1 MARPRFAAPPPRR
14 APRPHT
20 PSPLVGLVFLVVA
33 GLVLLTFQLS
43 VSAKASTA
51 QPVAA
56 DAVVSPVMDCAQLA
70 KEDFSKTVPGTPT
83 TITSA
88 TLITY
93 NGASYCDLRG
103 TQPRQV
109 QFDLRLPVSTWTG
122 RYVQEGCGGYCGAVS
137 PGAPAAATNCPAVTG
152 NELALATD
160 NEGHNGAIFSAA
172 FGSDPAERISYAYA
186 SEHNVALVAK
196 AIIKAYYGH
205 GPGYSYYDGCSD
217 GGREAFV
224 EAERYPHDFNGI
236 LAGAPEIYATE
247 LNGEEQAWNVLANM
261 DSSGHEILTADKL
274 AALHAAVD
282 AKCANAQAYIAD
294 PRACDFNP
302 ASIQCPSGT
311 STSACLTPA
320 QVAVVVKLYQGPRD
334 SRGQNLYPGGEPYGS
349 ELNWSQWFIDPASDT
364 AWPKDT
370 VDYGAASGMLEN
382 LAFATNPP
390 ASFTL
395 TDWTFTLNNFQKLTA
410 LNGLNDATDPNLNAF
425 AKAGGKIIIYHGW
438 ADPAISPFGTVN
450 YYKSVADEAG
460 GYAASQQF
468 SRLYMIPG
476 GYHCLGGGAPSV
488 SVDLLSP
495 LFDWVQSGT
504 APGAQVATLTQ
515 PTATLKSITVNPLNP
530 YAPVKGHGLNAR
542 YNWVGHLLRPGS
554 ELWCTANAADTS
566 MACGTEPNRRF
577 SASEPTSRRAEV
589 RALARRG
596 RPSPSQH
603 RPNGS

>member
-1 MARPRFAAPPPRR
+1 MSLPRFGAPPRR
-14 APRPHT
+14 RASHDCRNPR
-20 PSPLVGLVFLVVA
+20 SAVVGLVFIAIASLF
-33 GLVLLTFQLS
+33 LLGFQLPAS
-43 VSAKASTA
+43 ATPSIAQPDTTSVVSANIAVT
-51 QPVAA
+51 PV
-56 DAVVSPVMDCAQLA
+56 VDCGQLA
-70 KEDFSKTVPGTPT
+70 KEDFSKVVPGAAT

-93 NGASYCDLRG
+93 NSASYCDVQG
-103 TQPRQV
+103 SQPPQL

-152 NELALATD
+152 NEVALATD
-160 NEGHNGAIFSAA
+160 NEGHSGAIFSAA
-172 FGSDPAERISYAYA
+172 FGNDPAERISYAYA
-186 SEHNVALVAK
+186 SEHHVALAAK

-205 GPGYSYYDGCSD
+205 GPGYSYFDGCSD
-217 GGREAFV
+217 GGREALV

-247 LNGEEQAWNVLANM
+247 LNGEVQAWNVLANM

-282 AKCANAQAYIAD
+282 ARCANAQGYIAD
-294 PRACDFNP
+294 PRTCDFNP
-302 ASIQCPSGT
+302 VSIQCPSGT
-311 STSACLTPA
+311 STSSCLTPA

-334 SRGQNLYPGGEPYGS
+334 SRGQNLYPGGEPFGS
-349 ELNWSQWFIDPASDT
+349 ELDWSQWFIDPASDT
-364 AWPKDT
+364 AWPEDT
-370 VDYGAASGMLEN
+370 VDYGAASGMLED

-395 TDWTFTLNNFQKLTA
+395 TDWTFTLNNFEKLTA
-410 LNGLNDATDPNLNAF
+410 LNGLNDATDPDLNAF
-425 AKAGGKIIIYHGW
+425 ARAGGKIIIYHGW

-450 YYKSVADEAG
+450 YYKSVADYAG
-460 GYAASQQF
+460 GYAASQRF

-488 SVDLLSP
+488 SVNLLDP
-495 LFDWVQSGT
+495 LFGWVETGA

-515 PTATLKSITVNPLNP
+515 PTATLNSITVDPLNP
-530 YAPVKGHGLNAR
+530 YTPTKGPGLNSR
-542 YNWVGHLLRPGS
+542 YDWVGHLLRPGG

-566 MACGTEPNRRF
+566 MACSTEPNRRF
-577 SASEPTSRRAEV
+577 YRS
-589 RALARRG
+589 
-596 RPSPSQH
+596 
-603 RPNGS
+603 

>member
-1 MARPRFAAPPPRR
+1 LA
-14 APRPHT
+14 
-20 PSPLVGLVFLVVA
+20 FLAIA
-33 GLVLLTFQLS
+33 GLVLLSFQLS
-43 VSAKASTA
+43 ASAKASTA
-51 QPVAA
+51 RQVTAAVKADTEVTPVVA
-56 DAVVSPVMDCAQLA
+56 CAQLA
-70 KEDFSKTVPGTPT
+70 KEDFGKVVPGTPT

-88 TLITY
+88 TLITD
-93 NGASYCDLRG
+93 NGASYCDVQG
-103 TQPRQV
+103 TQPPQL

-137 PGAPAAATNCPAVTG
+137 PGAPAAATGCPAVTG

-172 FGSDPAERISYAYA
+172 FGNDPAERVSYAYT
-186 SEHNVALVAK
+186 SEHNVALAAK
-196 AIIKAYYGH
+196 AIIKTYYGH
-205 GPGYSYYDGCSD
+205 GPQDSYFDGCSD
-217 GGREAFV
+217 GGREALV

-247 LNGEEQAWNVLANM
+247 LNGEEQAWNVLVNM
-261 DSSGHEILTADKL
+261 DASGHEILTADKL

-282 AKCANAQAYIAD
+282 ARCANRQGYITD
-294 PRACDFNP
+294 PRTCDFNP

-311 STSACLTPA
+311 STSDCLTPA
-320 QVAVVVKLYQGPRD
+320 QVAVVTKLYQGPRD
-334 SRGQNLYPGGEPYGS
+334 PQGQNLYPGGEPYGS

-364 AWPKDT
+364 AWPTDT
-370 VDYGAASGMLEN
+370 VDYGAASGMLED

-390 ASFTL
+390 ASFTM
-395 TDWTFTLNNFQKLTA
+395 TDWKFTLDNFEKLTA
-410 LNGLNDATDPNLNAF
+410 LNGLNDATDPDLNAF

-450 YYKSVADEAG
+450 YYKSVVDYAG

-488 SVDLLSP
+488 SVDLLDP
-495 LFDWVQSGT
+495 LFTWVESGA

-530 YAPVKGHGLNAR
+530 HAAVKGHGLNSR

-554 ELWCTANAADTS
+554 ELWCTANAADTA
-566 MACGTEPNRRF
+566 MACSTEPGRR
-577 SASEPTSRRAEV
+577 SSIS
-589 RALARRG
+589 
-596 RPSPSQH
+596 
-603 RPNGS
+603 